1 MGDKLVNHCHFE
13 KRNLEVSTFSA
24 NSIACSTLH
33 QPSFNYIRDVVQ
45 TTSNETFKYK
55 PSSTSI
61 PAIGVSNAHG
71 ADTAMY

>member
-1 MGDKLVNHCHFE
+1 MGGKLVNACHFE
-13 KRNLEVSTFSA
+13 KRNLAVATFSA

-33 QPSFNYIRDVVQ
+33 QASFKYIRDVVQ

-61 PAIGVSNAHG
+61 PAIGVNNAHG
-71 ADTAMY
+71 ADTEMY